1 MVCEASVAS
10 YSYKGSPSINYQF
23 SGSLMDSISG
33 RSFYCVRPA
42 HGECRTENF
51 LKRNGRKKRSILFP
65 APSPIDLPSVN
76 LERVRLRSQSLYI
89 LLQLRVQII
98 RQEDDVALPGFIE
111 LRPLETVGN

>member
-1 MVCEASVAS
+1 
-10 YSYKGSPSINYQF
+10 
-23 SGSLMDSISG
+23 MDSISG

-65 APSPIDLPSVN
+65 AAPPIDLPSVN
-76 LERVRLRSQSLYI
+76 LERIRLRSQSLYI